1 MKNYDSKVYQH
12 GTLGMLVPGLF
23 DGTMTIAE
31 LLKHG
36 DWGIGTASGL
46 DGEMIVLNHTPYLA
60 QSNGEIRILK
70 PEEKVPFA
78 TVHIEK
84 IKDSFDAKD
93 LTQKELEKQILSDYS
108 YKNVF
113 FAVKIVGKFSSVKTR
128 VVEKQ
133 NRPYKSLLEVVNE
146 QAIFEATNLSGT
158 IIGYFAPKMFQGMA
172 APGFH
177 LHFLADNKSIGGHL
191 LDFKVKQVTVNLQ
204 PFTTIEQHL
213 PLDNQEFLDK
223 NLDIADMQDQIK
235 KAEG

>member
-1 MKNYDSKVYQH
+1 MENYESKVYQH

-46 DGEMIVLNHTPYLA
+46 DGEMIVLDHTPYLA

-78 TVHIEK
+78 TVHVEQ
-84 IKDSFDAKD
+84 IKDSFSAKD

-113 FAVKIVGKFSSVKTR
+113 FAVKIVGKFSLVKTR

-133 NRPYKSLLEVVNE
+133 NRPYKSLLEVANE
-146 QAIFEATNLSGT
+146 QAVFEATNVSGT
-158 IIGYFAPKMFQGMA
+158 VIGYFAPKMFQGMA

-177 LHFLADNKSIGGHL
+177 LHFLADDKSIGGHL
-191 LDFKVKQVTVNLQ
+191 LDFKVKQAIVNLQ

-223 NLDIADMQDQIK
+223 NLDIADMHDQIK
-235 KAEG
+235 RAEG